1 MRKHSLGWIAAFVV
15 GSWPV
20 VLTIYMAILSRQAG
34 KYALAIAGPAVLVI
48 ALAWVLGGRKEL
60 QSVVKAFMS
69 CTGLYCLVLL
79 GGILLLLVG
88 CALVGYLPYSDRPGP
103 GWGAP
108 HLPGWEEI
116 RFYMGW
122 EFLVVPVLLFW
133 GTIFFAFA
141 RLIAWL
147 RVPRWLL
154 GLSAGI
160 LCGLLSLVVTAGVG
174 WYISI
179 AAFPVYGAGVL
190 GLLFGCVV
198 LPRFAPKEKGVKW
211 PAWLRAIGATTAML
225 ALGAA
230 IIYPILPERDSQE
243 LEVVFVRLGP
253 EMGLITV
260 DSDKL
265 SVDDIK
271 RLRSIGLRGSVRVGM
286 QASKTTGNGSRHAR
300 AIIVLRERLETRV
313 DLREPKATTVV
324 YVQDGKNW
332 NMYPP
337 GARTIDKKISFW
349 PSEVDSTDLEL
360 EIEPRMSSSSS
371 FSRYAPLNAR

>member
-1 MRKHSLGWIAAFVV
+1 MRKHALGWTAAFLV

-20 VLTIYMAILSRQAG
+20 ALTIHTAILSGQAG

-60 QSVVKAFMS
+60 QSVVKAFIS

-79 GGILLLLVG
+79 GGLLLLLVG
-88 CALVGYLPYSDRPGP
+88 CSLVGYLPYSDRPGP

-116 RFYMGW
+116 WFYMGW
-122 EFLVVPVLLFW
+122 EFLLVPMLLFW

-141 RLIAWL
+141 TLIGWL
-147 RVPRWLL
+147 RVPRWLM

-160 LCGLLSLVVTAGVG
+160 LCGLLSLMATAALG
-174 WYISI
+174 WYIAI

-190 GLLFGCVV
+190 GLLFGCLI
-198 LPRFAPKEKGVKW
+198 LPRFAPQGGTRW
-211 PAWLRAIGATTAML
+211 PSWVRTIAATA
-225 ALGAA
+225 AVLGLGLS

-243 LEVVFVRLGP
+243 LEVVFVRLVP
-253 EMGLITV
+253 EAEQIATDTG
-260 DSDKL
+260 KL
-265 SVDDIK
+265 SADEIK
-271 RLRSIGLRGSVRVGM
+271 LLRSLGLKGSLLVGM
-286 QASKTTGNGSRHAR
+286 QASKATGNSSRHAR

-313 DLREPKATTVV
+313 DLREPKATNVV

-332 NMYPP
+332 KMYPP
-337 GARTIDKKISFW
+337 GARTIGKKISFW
-349 PSEVDSTDLEL
+349 PSELNPTDLEFEL
-360 EIEPRMSSSSS
+360 EPEMSTSSS
-371 FSRYAPLNAR
+371 FSRYAPLNER